1 MSSAVGTDCFGIGA
15 GKRFVM
21 KRLLIL
27 AVLLL
32 AMGCASSQKPSWMS
46 SADMI
51 TESPEKFFT
60 DKNDPLKVMEK
71 SDW

>member
-1 MSSAVGTDCFGIGA
+1 
-15 GKRFVM
+15 M

-51 TESPEKFFT
+51 TGSPEKFFT